1 MPFLMYAVYRRIRVK
16 GIPGEPESIGTRQD
30 FPFGI
35 VKNTVSCFKVKFQ
48 NNLLVHQHVFQWGL
62 FLG

>member
-1 MPFLMYAVYRRIRVK
+1 MKSV
-16 GIPGEPESIGTRQD
+16 PGKPESIVTRQD

-48 NNLLVHQHVFQWGL
+48 NNLLAHKHVFQWGGVGIIL
-62 FLG
+62 LKDRL